1 MDLKEAQYKQNQQ
14 RHPWEM
20 ARFRF
25 FSDLVQ
31 SNLHSINQKGGI
43 LMDVGCG
50 DTWFVEQIALNYPN
64 IRYFAVDINFSDE
77 HLSMFRNK
85 YKDGRIQVFK
95 TIDDAAA
102 AMPGEQADMVLLL
115 DVIEHIQDDIAF
127 LKMLKASSAVGA
139 QTELV
144 ITVPAY
150 QRLFSSHDVFL
161 EHYRR
166 YTNQMLVEHTRQGG
180 WKAGETGYF
189 FFSLLLARIL
199 VWAKERILG
208 AKKYT
213 TGLVEWDKGPFITG
227 LVQGALVSDYRI
239 SQVLRKLGIRLP
251 GLSNYTLCKPL
262 P

>member
-1 MDLKEAQYKQNQQ
+1 MDLKEARCKQSQQ
-14 RHPWEM
+14 RYPWEM

-25 FSDLVQ
+25 VSDLVQ
-31 SNLHSINQKGGI
+31 SNLRCISHKGGI

-50 DTWFVEQIALNYPN
+50 DTWFLEQIALNYRN
-64 IRYFAVDINFSDE
+64 TRYYAVDINFSDE

-85 YKDGRIQVFK
+85 HKDGRIQVFK
-95 TIDDAAA
+95 TIDYDAAA
-102 AMPGEQADMVLLL
+102 MLGEQADMVLLL

-127 LKMLKASSAVGA
+127 LKMLKASSAVDA

-166 YTNQMLVEHTRQGG
+166 YTNGMQVEHTRQGG
-180 WKAGETGYF
+180 LKAGETGYF
-189 FFSLLLARIL
+189 FFSLLRARIL
-199 VWAKERILG
+199 VWAQILG
-208 AKKYT
+208 VKKYT
-213 TGLVEWDKGPFITG
+213 IG
-227 LVQGALVSDYRI
+227 LVQGALFTDNPI
-239 SQVLRKLGIRLP
+239 SQMLRKLDIRLP
-251 GLSNYTLCKPL
+251 NLINSILCKPL

>member
-1 MDLKEAQYKQNQQ
+1 MDLKEALHKQNQQ

-25 FSDLVQ
+25 FSELVQ
-31 SNLHSINQKGGI
+31 NSLLSIQKKGGI

-50 DTWFVEQIALNYPN
+50 DTWFVEQIALQYPN

-77 HLSMFRNK
+77 HLKIFREK
-85 YKDGRIQVFK
+85 YKDGRIQVFR
-95 TIDDAAA
+95 TVDEAAA
-102 AMPGEQADMVLLL
+102 GMNAKQADMVLLL
-115 DVIEHIQDDIAF
+115 DVIEHIQDDIDF
-127 LKMLKASSAVGA
+127 LQMLRKSSSTGPD
-139 QTELV
+139 TELV

-150 QRLFSSHDVFL
+150 QSLFSSHDVFL

-166 YTNQMLVEHTRQGG
+166 YTNSMLIEHTRQGG

-199 VWAKERILG
+199 VWAKEKLIG

-213 TGLVEWDKGPFITG
+213 TGLVEWDKGPLITG
-227 LVQGALVSDYRI
+227 LVQGALVTDYRV
-239 SQVLRKLGIRLP
+239 SRWLRKLGIRLP
-251 GLSNYTLCKPL
+251 GLSNYTICKPL